1 MPTLLGKLNKHVT
14 INLDGYHYQTSE
26 PFPLL
31 RGAPYPNKLLPK
43 FPSFAMVTI
52 ILRNAISLLSLYFC
66 TVPSHSANRYFTY
79 GVLSFYDSAE

>member
-31 RGAPYPNKLLPK
+31 SGASYPNKLLPK
-43 FPSFAMVTI
+43 FPSFTMVTI
-52 ILRNAISLLSLYFC
+52 ILRNAIYLLYLHFC
-66 TVPSHSANRYFTY
+66 
-79 GVLSFYDSAE
+79 